1 MEGWM
6 NGRRPEYCMFYRLAC
21 YLLGVW
27 NDSQF
32 RTIRYGTGVYT
43 GRRTCVRACMR
54 MYMYLCILL
63 RSSSSSAL
71 GITLGISLHLWI
83 AYLRQKVQGRSF
95 CQEYSE

>member
-27 NDSQF
+27 SDSQF

-43 GRRTCVRACMR
+43 GRRTCVRVCVGGI
-54 MYMYLCILL
+54 YMYVFHHLHLL
-63 RSSSSSAL
+63 PAL
-71 GITLGISLHLWI
+71 GITLGISLHL
-83 AYLRQKVQGRSF
+83 
-95 CQEYSE
+95 